1 MEYIQIVD
9 KNGNFTGEIKE
20 REEVHHKNLLHNE
33 ISIFIINDK
42 NEVLLEKRSPNKK
55 YSPNKWGLCGG
66 HVSAYEGLEEAA
78 LREGKEELGLEISLN
93 KLHPFG
99 KREFILDQ
107 TNSYFIY
114 SYYVKSNL
122 KENEFILQKE
132 EVSEVKWVN
141 IDTIIEM
148 ILSHN
153 ESLTQTTSMLL
164 SNFYQLKTVILKNGY
179 VEMWN
184 NWAKKRNG
192 KPVYDLWLDEYQDIL
207 ERNHTQE
214 ILDLGCGNGADTLYL
229 KERGYQVLSCDFSKE
244 ALKNIKKT
252 IPNTY
257 VKYLNLLEPF
267 KIEDNTYSLIIADL
281 SLHYFD
287 NETTIQIMK
296 EIRRIL
302 KKDGILLARVASIH
316 DFNFGAG
323 VGEQLEKNFYFEG
336 DYTKRFFD
344 EEDIK
349 KYFGIIGE
357 IEYKETSMTREEEE
371 YQKPKML
378 YQVKVRKSN

>member
-66 HVSAYEGLEEAA
+66 HVSAHESLEEAA

-99 KREFILDQ
+99 KREFILEQ
-107 TNSYFIY
+107 TNSHFIY

-153 ESLTQTTSMLL
+153 ESLTKTTSLLL
-164 SNFYQLKTVILKNGY
+164 SHFYQLKTVILKNGY
-179 VEMWN
+179 VEM
-184 NWAKKRNG
+184 
-192 KPVYDLWLDEYQDIL
+192 
-207 ERNHTQE
+207 
-214 ILDLGCGNGADTLYL
+214 
-229 KERGYQVLSCDFSKE
+229 
-244 ALKNIKKT
+244 
-252 IPNTY
+252 
-257 VKYLNLLEPF
+257 
-267 KIEDNTYSLIIADL
+267 
-281 SLHYFD
+281 
-287 NETTIQIMK
+287 
-296 EIRRIL
+296 
-302 KKDGILLARVASIH
+302 
-316 DFNFGAG
+316 
-323 VGEQLEKNFYFEG
+323 
-336 DYTKRFFD
+336 
-344 EEDIK
+344 
-349 KYFGIIGE
+349 
-357 IEYKETSMTREEEE
+357 
-371 YQKPKML
+371 
-378 YQVKVRKSN
+378 